1 MIEVLTADEMREADR
16 RAIEVFGV
24 SSLTLM
30 ENAGASVAQV
40 IRQRWD
46 RPRVTV
52 LCGKGNNGGDGLV
65 AARHLAD
72 LSPKV
77 FLASERSALSKD
89 AAINAARLDSCNVP
103 IIEVASADEWAHLS
117 GTALECDVVV
127 DGLLG
132 TGFHGSVH
140 GLIGAMV
147 SDLAEAR
154 GSRPKVVAVDIPSG
168 VSDSGAVDGPAV
180 RASVTITFARPKRAH
195 VFPPGSRQVGE
206 LLVADIGIPSIAM
219 RSEGAGLFLIE
230 RADLAAAWPPRGADA
245 HKGEFG
251 HLLVIGG
258 SAGKTGA
265 AVLSAL
271 GALRAGVGLVTVATA
286 PSCIATIAASMPE
299 IMTEA
304 LEGPEGLGAIV
315 EASLQSGLALADD
328 RDAVVVGPG
337 CGRGESTSAFIREFL
352 NSSMRSVVVDA
363 DALFALGTLPQGA
376 GEPRSWVLTPHP
388 GEAGRLLGATAALIE
403 SQRLEAVREMA
414 RRSGAVTVL
423 KGERTLVA
431 DPQGRCAVNPTGN
444 PGMAKGGSGD
454 VLSGVIGA
462 LLARGCEPW
471 TAAIAGVH
479 AHGLAG
485 DRATRTRGEEGVLA
499 SEIASE
505 IGPLLRDLRAAG

>member
-16 RAIEVFGV
+16 RAIDVFGV

-65 AARHLAD
+65 TARHLAD

-89 AAINAARLDSCNVP
+89 SAINAARLDSCNVP
-103 IIEVASADEWAHLS
+103 IIEVASTEEWAHLS
-117 GTALECDVVV
+117 STALECDVVV

-132 TGFHGSVH
+132 TGFNGSVH

-147 SDLAEAR
+147 SDLAEAKAPR
-154 GSRPKVVAVDIPSG
+154 KVVAVDIPSG

-180 RASVTITFARPKRAH
+180 LASVTITFARPKRAH

-206 LLVADIGIPSIAM
+206 LVVADIGIPAIAM

-230 RADLAAAWPPRGADA
+230 RTDLAAAWPPRGADA

-251 HLLVIGG
+251 HLLVLGG
-258 SAGKTGA
+258 SLGKTGA

-271 GALRAGVGLVTVATA
+271 GALRSGAGLVTVATA
-286 PSCIATIAASMPE
+286 SSCVATIAASMPE

-304 LEGPEGLGAIV
+304 LEGAEGLGAIA
-315 EASLQSGLALADD
+315 EGSLHAALALGDD
-328 RDAVVVGPG
+328 RDAVVLGPG
-337 CGRGESTSAFIREFL
+337 CGRGESTSAFIRQFL
-352 NSSMRSVVVDA
+352 NSSMRSIVVDA
-363 DALFALGTLPQGA
+363 DALFALGALPHGA

-388 GEAGRLLGATAALIE
+388 GEAGRLLGATAALVE

-485 DRATRTRGEEGVLA
+485 DRATQARGEEGVLA

-505 IGPLLRDLRAAG
+505 IGPLLRDLRVAG